1 MKKARV
7 VFLDRDGVI
16 NKYPGQ
22 YKYVTSPKEL
32 RILPGTKVALKRL
45 ISGGFYL
52 FIISN
57 QAGVAKGLYTQ
68 RALDAITDSMLQQ
81 LGPSIVFENIF
92 YCTHLP
98 TRNCKCR
105 KPMTGFIEKAAQQMK
120 KKGMLIDWKNSYFI
134 GDSMRDIETG
144 RRAGLRTILVFQEVN
159 TLATGPHGLLCL
171 MKRQAA
177 FLKQPA

>member
-92 YCTHLP
+92 IARICPPGTA
-98 TRNCKCR
+98 N
-105 KPMTGFIEKAAQQMK
+105 AA
-120 KKGMLIDWKNSYFI
+120 N
-134 GDSMRDIETG
+134 
-144 RRAGLRTILVFQEVN
+144 
-159 TLATGPHGLLCL
+159 P
-171 MKRQAA
+171 
-177 FLKQPA
+177 